1 MVLFC
6 VSYSLDT
13 TFDILILMSTN
24 WSLKRRWI
32 YASAVVFFIAASSL
46 YVFRDTIFPEPSCF
60 DAKQNGFE
68 SGVDCGGGCSLRCKE
83 EVIPLSVLWSR
94 ALKTSSTTYDF
105 VALISNKNID
115 NAPKE
120 ILYIFTAYDAE
131 GKELYT
137 SKGKTRVPIDG
148 DFPVVLQNIPLSKAP
163 TELGLQIQSE
173 VPHYKVLEKPVTP
186 TLRIA
191 GTRYE
196 AGSIP
201 RVYATITNMK
211 RLPFSNLPVRVVL
224 YDALGNAYGTGET
237 IIPYLGK
244 EATQEVVFTWNGAF
258 QESPTKIRIF
268 PILDPFLG
276 SL

>member
-1 MVLFC
+1 MN
-6 VSYSLDT
+6 SYSLET
-13 TFDILILMSTN
+13 TFVILLFMN

-32 YASAVVFFIAASSL
+32 YASAVLFFIVASSL
-46 YVFRDTIFPEPSCF
+46 YIFRDRIFPEPSCF
-60 DAKQNGFE
+60 DTEQNGFE
-68 SGVDCGGGCSLRCKE
+68 SGVDCGGKCSLRCKE
-83 EVIPLSVLWSR
+83 EVIPLSVVWSR
-94 ALKTSSTTYDF
+94 ALQTSSTTYDF

-120 ILYIFTAYDAE
+120 IVYLFTAYDALGNE
-131 GKELYT
+131 MYA
-137 SKGKTRVPIDG
+137 SRGKTRVPIDG
-148 DFPVVLQNIPLSKAP
+148 DFPVVLQNVPMSKAP
-163 TELGLQIQSE
+163 AELGIQIQSS

-186 TLRIA
+186 TIRIA

-196 AGSIP
+196 PGSIP
-201 RVYATITNMK
+201 RVYTTIINTK

-237 IIPYLGK
+237 IIPHLGK
-244 EATQEVVFTWNGAF
+244 EATQEIVFTWNGGF
-258 QESPTKIRIF
+258 KESPAKIRVF